1 MLQEKI
7 LIVDD
12 ETLLS
17 DLLFEALQTQG
28 YTNLEKASN
37 GLEGLEKY
45 KKFHPDLVLMDIEMP
60 VMDGYE
66 SSSKI
71 KSFDPD
77 ARILVITANPR
88 DTKARKTVEEGI
100 ALTLL
105 SKPLK
110 LTKLFQTIEQ
120 NLMQNLPDESNGLTS
135 RGVVSP

>member
-12 ETLLS
+12 EARLSELLY
-17 DLLFEALQTQG
+17 EALQTQG
-28 YTNLEKASN
+28 YTNLERASN

-45 KKFHPDLVLMDIEMP
+45 KEFSPDLVLMDIEMP
-60 VMDGYE
+60 IMDGYE

-71 KSFDPD
+71 KSFDPG
-77 ARILVITANPR
+77 ARILVLTGNP
-88 DTKARKTVEEGI
+88 TNIKARKTLEEGI

-110 LTKLFQTIEQ
+110 LTKLFQTIQ
-120 NLMQNLPDESNGLTS
+120 KNLM
-135 RGVVSP
+135 